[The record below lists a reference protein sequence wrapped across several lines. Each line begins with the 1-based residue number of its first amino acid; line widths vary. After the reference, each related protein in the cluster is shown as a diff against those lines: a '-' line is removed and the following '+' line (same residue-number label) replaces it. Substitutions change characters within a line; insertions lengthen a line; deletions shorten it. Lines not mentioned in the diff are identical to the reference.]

1 MSQLSNTKIYT
12 TMKKILLILTTLI
25 GIYGCN
31 TKSTNS
37 DAEIAKAK
45 QAAIDSM
52 KQVNLISQQ
61 QKQIDS
67 LKTVAETKAAK
78 SNTAVVASSANAYT
92 SSSRTTTPSTPVS
105 YASAKKKKK
114 MNNVAKGAI
123 IGAGVGALT
132 GAVVSKK
139 KGQGAIV
146 GGVLGAGAGAGV
158 GAVIDKK
165 QKQKENVI
173 YFR

>member
-1 MSQLSNTKIYT
+1 
-12 TMKKILLILTTLI
+12 MKKVILILMTLT

-45 QAAIDSM
+45 QAAVDSM

-61 QKQIDS
+61 QWQIDS
-67 LKTVAETKAAK
+67 LKNVAEAKADKA
-78 SNTAVVASSANAYT
+78 NTTATASSANAYT
-92 SSSRTTTPSTPVS
+92 SSSRSTTPTAPVS
-105 YASAKKKKK
+105 YASNTRKKK
-114 MNNVAKGAI
+114 MSNVAKSAI
-123 IGAGVGALT
+123 IGAGVGAVT

-139 KGQGAIV
+139 KGQGAVI
-146 GGVLGAGAGAGV
+146 GGVVGAGAGAGV

-165 QKQKENVI
+165 QRQKENVS

>member
-1 MSQLSNTKIYT
+1 
-12 TMKKILLILTTLI
+12 MKNVILILMTLT

-31 TKSTNS
+31 TKSNNT
-37 DAEIAKAK
+37 DVEITKAK
-45 QAAIDSM
+45 QAAVDSM

-61 QKQIDS
+61 QRQIDS
-67 LKTVAETKAAK
+67 LETAAKVSPTKAV
-78 SNTAVVASSANAYT
+78 NTTTGNAYT
-92 SSSRTTTPSTPVS
+92 ASSRNTTPSTPVS
-105 YASAKKKKK
+105 YASTKKKKK
-114 MNNVAKGAI
+114 MGNVAKGAI
-123 IGAGVGALT
+123 IGAGVGAIT

-158 GAVIDKK
+158 GAVINKK

>member
-1 MSQLSNTKIYT
+1 
-12 TMKKILLILTTLI
+12 MKKVILILMTLT

-31 TKSTNS
+31 TKSTNL

-45 QAAIDSM
+45 QAAVDSM

-61 QKQIDS
+61 QRQIDS
-67 LKTVAETKAAK
+67 LKNVAEVKPDKA
-78 SNTAVVASSANAYT
+78 NTAVAASSANAYT
-92 SSSRTTTPSTPVS
+92 SSPRTTTPSTPVS
-105 YASAKKKKK
+105 YASTKKKKK
-114 MNNVAKGAI
+114 MGNVAKGAI
-123 IGAGVGALT
+123 IGAGVGAIT

-165 QKQKENVI
+165 QKQKDNVI

>member
-1 MSQLSNTKIYT
+1 MT
-12 TMKKILLILTTLI
+12 LT

-31 TKSTNS
+31 TKSNNT

-45 QAAIDSM
+45 QAAVDSM

-61 QKQIDS
+61 QRQIDS
-67 LKTVAETKAAK
+67 LEMTSKLSPTKAV
-78 SNTAVVASSANAYT
+78 NTATDNSYT
-92 SSSRTTTPSTPVS
+92 ISSRTTTPSTPVS
-105 YASAKKKKK
+105 YASSKKKKK
-114 MNNVAKGAI
+114 MGNVAKGAI
-123 IGAGVGALT
+123 IGAGVGAIT

-158 GAVIDKK
+158 VAVINKK

>member
-1 MSQLSNTKIYT
+1 
-12 TMKKILLILTTLI
+12 MKKVILILMTIT

-37 DAEIAKAK
+37 DAEITKAK
-45 QAAIDSM
+45 QAAVDSM

-61 QKQIDS
+61 QRQIDS
-67 LKTVAETKAAK
+67 LKTVAKVNPTKANNMA
-78 SNTAVVASSANAYT
+78 ASSANAYT
-92 SSSRTTTPSTPVS
+92 SSSRSTTPSTPVS
-105 YASAKKKKK
+105 YASTKKKKK
-114 MNNVAKGAI
+114 MGNVAKGAI
-123 IGAGVGALT
+123 IGAGVGAVT

-165 QKQKENVI
+165 QKQKENVL

>member
-1 MSQLSNTKIYT
+1 
-12 TMKKILLILTTLI
+12 MKKVILILTVLT

-31 TKSTNS
+31 TKTTNN
-37 DAEIAKAK
+37 DTEIAKAK
-45 QAAIDSM
+45 QAAVDSM

-61 QKQIDS
+61 QRQIDS
-67 LKTVAETKAAK
+67 LETVAEAKPNKA
-78 SNTAVVASSANAYT
+78 NTLVAASSANAYT

-105 YASAKKKKK
+105 YASNKKKKK
-114 MNNVAKGAI
+114 MGNVAKGAI
-123 IGAGVGALT
+123 IGAGVGAIT

-158 GAVIDKK
+158 GAVINKK
-165 QKQKENVI
+165 QKQKENDI

>member
-1 MSQLSNTKIYT
+1 
-12 TMKKILLILTTLI
+12 MKKIILILMTLTI
-25 GIYGCN
+25 IYGCN
-31 TKSTNS
+31 TKSTNA
-37 DAEIAKAK
+37 DTEIAKAK

-52 KQVNLISQQ
+52 KQVHLISQQ
-61 QKQIDS
+61 QRQIDS
-67 LKTVAETKAAK
+67 LKMASKVNPTKVNPVNNVSTNAYA
-78 SNTAVVASSANAYT
+78 ASSR
-92 SSSRTTTPSTPVS
+92 STTPSTPVS
-105 YASAKKKKK
+105 YASTKKKKK
-114 MNNVAKGAI
+114 MGNVAKGAI
-123 IGAGVGALT
+123 IGAGVGAVT

>member
-1 MSQLSNTKIYT
+1 
-12 TMKKILLILTTLI
+12 MKKVILILMTLT

-31 TKSTNS
+31 SKATNS
-37 DAEIAKAK
+37 DTEIAKAK
-45 QAAIDSM
+45 QAAVDSM

-61 QKQIDS
+61 QRQIDS
-67 LKTVAETKAAK
+67 LKTVAEAKASKNNAE
-78 SNTAVVASSANAYT
+78 VASSANAYT

-105 YASAKKKKK
+105 YASSKKKKK

-139 KGQGAIV
+139 KGQGAII
-146 GGVLGAGAGAGV
+146 GGVVGAGAGAGV